1 MRCVAGSVTGA
12 HPLADACREK
22 LRMAAPNSGRSMVF
36 MNSDLAP
43 IRQPAGFSIRSKS
56 RIPVVAVHDGPGS
69 APRVQQAREQMQR
82 LLGGS
87 PRVQF
92 YSWAFHHLEALDVR
106 AMARHIAEAAPL
118 ILLASADGRP
128 PEQVE
133 RWLDQSL
140 IEQEE
145 ERALLV
151 ALEDSQGQLC
161 SFTGRLASRWST
173 RHVCATQLD
182 ADPQREWVL
191 KAFEKR
197 LNGTASMESESADD
211 FTERPAA
218 CRNTAPA
225 PTDLPVIIT
234 APHLREEIRMRA
246 YHLWLHAGRPHGQEL
261 DFWLR
266 AEREFL
272 ERQSRAVSAG
282 PEHW

>member
-1 MRCVAGSVTGA
+1 MR
-12 HPLADACREK
+12 
-22 LRMAAPNSGRSMVF
+22 F

-43 IRQPAGFSIRSKS
+43 IRQPVGYSMRSKS
-56 RIPVVAVHDGPGS
+56 RIPVVTVHDGAGS
-69 APRVQQAREQMQR
+69 AARVQEAREQLQR
-82 LLGGS
+82 LLGS
-87 PRVQF
+87 NQRVHF

-106 AMARHIAEAAPL
+106 AMAGHVAEAAPL
-118 ILLASADGRP
+118 ILLASADSCP
-128 PEQVE
+128 PEHVE

-140 IEQEE
+140 VEQEE
-145 ERALLV
+145 DRALLV
-151 ALEDSQGQLC
+151 ALEDRAGPLC

-191 KAFEKR
+191 EALEKR
-197 LNGTASMESESADD
+197 LNRPSNVESESADD
-211 FTERPAA
+211 FAEKPAA
-218 CRNTAPA
+218 CPNPVPA
-225 PTDLPVIIT
+225 LSKTPVLIT

-272 ERQSRAVSAG
+272 DRQSPAVPAA

>member
-1 MRCVAGSVTGA
+1 MRRG
-12 HPLADACREK
+12 H
-22 LRMAAPNSGRSMVF
+22 SMTF

-43 IRQPAGFSIRSKS
+43 IRHPAGFSIRSKS

-69 APRVQQAREQMQR
+69 AARVQQAREQMQR
-82 LLGGS
+82 LLGGTS
-87 PRVQF
+87 RVQF
-92 YSWAFHHLEALDVR
+92 YTWAFHHLEALDVR
-106 AMARHIAEAAPL
+106 AMAGHVAEAAPL
-118 ILLASADGRP
+118 ILLASADSRP
-128 PEQVE
+128 PEHVE

-140 IEQEE
+140 VEQEE
-145 ERALLV
+145 DRALLV
-151 ALEDSQGQLC
+151 ALEDRAGPLC

-191 KAFEKR
+191 EALEKR
-197 LNGTASMESESADD
+197 LNRPASVESESADD

-218 CRNTAPA
+218 YPNTASAHAA
-225 PTDLPVIIT
+225 PPVIIT

-266 AEREFL
+266 AEQEFL
-272 ERQSRAVSAG
+272 ERQSRAVPVA